1 MSARLV
7 FEKTAR
13 AGIFVAR
20 VGERTAL
27 VQAHVCNGRGVYGFD
42 EEAPN
47 PYVEQALARRSD
59 RQVAKLIASASELP

>member
-13 AGIFVAR
+13 AGVFIAR
-20 VGERTAL
+20 LGERTAM

-47 PYVEQALARRSD
+47 PYVEAALARRSD
-59 RQVAKLIASASELP
+59 RQVAALIASARDL